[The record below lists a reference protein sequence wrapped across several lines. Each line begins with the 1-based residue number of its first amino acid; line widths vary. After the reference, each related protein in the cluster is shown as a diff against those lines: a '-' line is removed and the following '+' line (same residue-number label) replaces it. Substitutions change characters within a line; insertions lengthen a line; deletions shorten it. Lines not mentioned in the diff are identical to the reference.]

1 MGTENRDRNEVYTA
15 TEGQKECTQPDA
27 ENIQLSFFDA
37 VVPAAMN
44 TQNNGPDSDNSQIRA
59 DDNLRD
65 QRLVDRCDVDQYD
78 VDEHDVPPVETM
90 EVASAVPET
99 PADDVVETESLG
111 QRLRAAREAR
121 GMTREEAAT
130 RTKLQLRVLDALE
143 RDEFDRIGHGV
154 YLRGY
159 LHKYLALL
167 ELPRILADRVLED
180 HSNLP
185 PLTTS
190 GTISRPRYLF
200 ERYSGSALYL
210 VLTGVIIVPAVLLA
224 MRAGF
229 DSNLV
234 RIAPL
239 DSAETT
245 SVAHNDTEQK
255 PSNPTTPATDISPS
269 VKPVPSA
276 AEERPLA
283 ASMTPFASTPPAEA
297 PKAAD
302 EPAAPAGQHT
312 LKITLAEPSWVEVTT
327 ADGQKLE
334 YGLLT
339 AGTTRTYHSAQ
350 SIDARLGNATGATVE
365 VDGKA
370 QDLTP
375 FRHANVAHFKL
386 SGGDT
391 VLSHSGG

>member
-1 MGTENRDRNEVYTA
+1 M
-15 TEGQKECTQPDA
+15 
-27 ENIQLSFFDA
+27 
-37 VVPAAMN
+37 
-44 TQNNGPDSDNSQIRA
+44 
-59 DDNLRD
+59 
-65 QRLVDRCDVDQYD
+65 
-78 VDEHDVPPVETM
+78 PPIETM
-90 EVASAVPET
+90 EVASDVPENL
-99 PADDVVETESLG
+99 ADATVEDESLG

-121 GMTREEAAT
+121 GMTREEAAS
-130 RTKLQLRVLDALE
+130 RTKLQLSVLDSLE
-143 RDEFDRIGHGV
+143 RDQFERIGHGV

-159 LHKYLALL
+159 LQKYLSLL
-167 ELPRILADRVLED
+167 ELPLILADRVLQD

-190 GTISRPRYLF
+190 GTVSRPRYLF
-200 ERYSGSALYL
+200 QRYSGSALYL

-239 DSAETT
+239 DSSESA
-245 SVAHNDTEQK
+245 SVAHTDTELK
-255 PSNPTTPATDISPS
+255 LPNPTALVTDIPQTPTSQQ
-269 VKPVPSA
+269 PSA

-283 ASMTPFASTPPAEA
+283 ASMTPFASSPVVEA
-297 PKAAD
+297 PKQSVEAAT
-302 EPAAPAGQHT
+302 PAGQHS
-312 LKITLAEPSWVEVTT
+312 LKIALGEASWVEVTT
-327 ADGQKLE
+327 ADGQKLD
-334 YGLLT
+334 YGVL
-339 AGTTRTYHSAQ
+339 ASGTTRTYHSAQ
-350 SIDARLGNATGATVE
+350 SIDARLGNITGASVE

-391 VLSHSGG
+391 TLSHSGG

>member
-1 MGTENRDRNEVYTA
+1 MGTENRDKNEVYTT
-15 TEGQKECTQPDA
+15 TEGPRDCSQQDA

-44 TQNNGPDSDNSQIRA
+44 TQNNGLTPHNDPPFNDPLRA
-59 DDNLRD
+59 DDHA
-65 QRLVDRCDVDQYD
+65 VDAQPR
-78 VDEHDVPPVETM
+78 VDEHDMPPIETREIVSAM
-90 EVASAVPET
+90 PENLADDAVAS
-99 PADDVVETESLG
+99 ESLG
-111 QRLRAAREAR
+111 ERLRAAREAR
-121 GMTREEAAT
+121 GMTREEAAS
-130 RTKLQLRVLDALE
+130 RTKLQLSVLDALE
-143 RDEFDRIGHGV
+143 RGEFDRIGHGV

-159 LHKYLALL
+159 LHKYLSLL
-167 ELPRILADRVLED
+167 ELPLILADRVLQD
-180 HSNLP
+180 HSSLP

-239 DSAETT
+239 DTAETT
-245 SVAHNDTEQK
+245 SVARNDTEQK
-255 PSNPTTPATDISPS
+255 SASPTAPATDVSPAAT
-269 VKPVPSA
+269 PAPPA

-283 ASMTPFASTPPAEA
+283 ASMTPFASTPPADA
-297 PKAAD
+297 PKPPD
-302 EPAAPAGQHT
+302 ETLAPPGQHI

-327 ADGQKLE
+327 ADGQKLD
-334 YGLLT
+334 YGLLA

-370 QDLTP
+370 QDLAQ

-391 VLSHSGG
+391 MLSHSGG

>member
-15 TEGQKECTQPDA
+15 TDGQKDGTQRDA

-37 VVPAAMN
+37 VVPAMN
-44 TQNNGPDSDNSQIRA
+44 TQNNESVSDSHPPHA
-59 DDNLRD
+59 DESLP
-65 QRLVDRCDVDQYD
+65 QHQPQVDG
-78 VDEHDVPPVETM
+78 HDMPPMETM
-90 EVASAVPET
+90 EVASDIPENL
-99 PADDVVETESLG
+99 ADETVEDESLG

-121 GMTREEAAT
+121 GMTREEAAS
-130 RTKLQLRVLDALE
+130 RTKLQLGVIDSLE
-143 RDEFDRIGHGV
+143 RDRFERIGHGV

-159 LHKYLALL
+159 LQKYLALL
-167 ELPRILADRVLED
+167 ELPLILADRVLQD

-200 ERYSGSALYL
+200 QRYSGSALYL

-239 DSAETT
+239 DSAENS
-245 SVAHNDTEQK
+245 SVAHNDTELK
-255 PSNPTTPATDISPS
+255 LPNPTA
-269 VKPVPSA
+269 PVGDMPQTSSQQSSA

-283 ASMTPFASTPPAEA
+283 ASMTPFASSPVVEA
-297 PKAAD
+297 PKQSEETAT
-302 EPAAPAGQHT
+302 PAGQHS
-312 LKITLAEPSWVEVTT
+312 LKITLGEASWVEVTT
-327 ADGQKLE
+327 ADGQKLD
-334 YGLLT
+334 YGLLA
-339 AGTTRTYHSAQ
+339 AGTTHTYHSAQ
-350 SIDARLGNATGATVE
+350 SIDARLGNITGASVE
-365 VDGKA
+365 VDGKS

-391 VLSHSGG
+391 TLSHSGG

>member
-1 MGTENRDRNEVYTA
+1 VGTENRDRNEVYTA
-15 TEGQKECTQPDA
+15 TDGQKDGTQRDA
-27 ENIQLSFFDA
+27 DNIQLSFFDA
-37 VVPAAMN
+37 VVPAMN
-44 TQNNGPDSDNSQIRA
+44 TQNNESASDNHPPHA
-59 DDNLRD
+59 DDNLS
-65 QRLVDRCDVDQYD
+65 QIQPH
-78 VDEHDVPPVETM
+78 VDEHDMPPMETM
-90 EVASAVPET
+90 EVASDMPENLADEAVE
-99 PADDVVETESLG
+99 DESLG

-121 GMTREEAAT
+121 GMTREEAAS
-130 RTKLQLRVLDALE
+130 RTKLQLSVIDSLE
-143 RDEFDRIGHGV
+143 RDHFERIGHGV

-159 LHKYLALL
+159 LQKYLALL
-167 ELPRILADRVLED
+167 GLPLILADRVLQD

-200 ERYSGSALYL
+200 QRYSGSALYL

-239 DSAETT
+239 DSSENS
-245 SVAHNDTEQK
+245 SVAHNDTELK
-255 PSNPTTPATDISPS
+255 LPSPTAPVGDMPQTPSQQS
-269 VKPVPSA
+269 SA

-283 ASMTPFASTPPAEA
+283 ASMTPFASSPVVEA
-297 PKAAD
+297 PKQSVEAAT
-302 EPAAPAGQHT
+302 PAGQHS
-312 LKITLAEPSWVEVTT
+312 LKITLGEASWVEVTT
-327 ADGQKLE
+327 ADGQKLD
-334 YGLLT
+334 YGLLA
-339 AGTTRTYHSAQ
+339 AGTTHIYHSAQ
-350 SIDARLGNATGATVE
+350 SIDARLGNITGASVE

-370 QDLTP
+370 QDLTA

-391 VLSHSGG
+391 TLSHSGG

>member
-1 MGTENRDRNEVYTA
+1 MGTENRDQNEVYTA
-15 TEGQKECTQPDA
+15 TDGQKECTQPDA

-44 TQNNGPDSDNSQIRA
+44 TQINGPTSDSQPLHA
-59 DDNLRD
+59 DDNLVRD
-65 QRLVDRCDVDQYD
+65 QPH
-78 VDEHDVPPVETM
+78 VDEHDMPPVEAM
-90 EVASAVPET
+90 EVASAMPET
-99 PADDVVETESLG
+99 LADDPVETESLG

-121 GMTREEAAT
+121 GMTREEAAA
-130 RTKLQLRVLDALE
+130 RTKLQLSVLDALE
-143 RDEFDRIGHGV
+143 RDEFERIGHGV

-239 DSAETT
+239 DSSETA

-255 PSNPTTPATDISPS
+255 PSNPAAPAVDILPNI
-269 VKPVPSA
+269 KPAPSA

-283 ASMTPFASTPPAEA
+283 ASMTPFASTPTAVDA
-297 PKAAD
+297 PKQAD
-302 EPAAPAGQHT
+302 EGAAPLGQHA

-327 ADGQKLE
+327 ADGQKLD
-334 YGLLT
+334 YGLMP

-350 SIDARLGNATGATVE
+350 SIDARLGNVSGATVE

-391 VLSHSGG
+391 TLSHSGG

>member
-1 MGTENRDRNEVYTA
+1 VGTENRDRNEVYTA
-15 TEGQKECTQPDA
+15 TDGQKECTQPDA

-37 VVPAAMN
+37 VVPATMN
-44 TQNNGPDSDNSQIRA
+44 TQNNGPDSDSYPLQP
-59 DDNLRD
+59 DDNLD
-65 QRLVDRCDVDQYD
+65 HDKPHVS
-78 VDEHDVPPVETM
+78 EHDMPPMETVEA
-90 EVASAVPET
+90 ASAMPET
-99 PADDVVETESLG
+99 LPDDVVETESLG

-159 LHKYLALL
+159 LHKYLTLL

-180 HSNLP
+180 HSGLP

-245 SVAHNDTEQK
+245 SVAHNDAEQK
-255 PSNPTTPATDISPS
+255 TSNPTAPATDVTPS
-269 VKPVPSA
+269 VKPSA
-276 AEERPLA
+276 AEDRPLA
-283 ASMTPFASTPPAEA
+283 ASMTPFASTSPADV
-297 PKAAD
+297 PKQAD
-302 EPAAPAGQHT
+302 EVAAPVGQHT

-327 ADGQKLE
+327 ADGQKLD
-334 YGLLT
+334 YGLLA
-339 AGTTRTYHSAQ
+339 AGTTRSYHSAQ
-350 SIDARLGNATGATVE
+350 SIDARLGNVTGASVE
-365 VDGKA
+365 VDGKE

-375 FRHANVAHFKL
+375 FRHANIAHFKL
-386 SGGDT
+386 SSGDT
-391 VLSHSGG
+391 TLSHSGG